1 MVWLELY
8 IPATGS
14 FWFNPIHFLSISFP
28 VLFEFILQAEYIL
41 DLQKQL
47 SLLDGEVRKDSNGTL
62 TDETVTSMAP
72 VDKVCMGSYFTLSCF
87 SLNSIFI
94 IYVNESISLI

>member
-14 FWFNPIHFLSISFP
+14 FGLIPLIFFPFLFP

-72 VDKVCMGSYFTLSCF
+72 VDKVCMGSYFA
-87 SLNSIFI
+87 LNSIFI
-94 IYVNESISLI
+94 IYVNH

>member
-1 MVWLELY
+1 M
-8 IPATGS
+8 
-14 FWFNPIHFLSISFP
+14 
-28 VLFEFILQAEYIL
+28 QAEYIL

-72 VDKVCMGSYFTLSCF
+72 VDKVCMGSYFALSF
-87 SLNSIFI
+87 FALNSIFI
-94 IYVNESISLI
+94 IYVNESVSLIDKKKSLFHYISHLKFNISGLKSI